1 MFISSVEE
9 TRWNSLHRPGR
20 RNLNG
25 ASPLS
30 RLGSH
35 TFSYVYKYIQ
45 QLQKVSEL
53 ANLYVLPLCPDLYL
67 FFFPF
72 ISAVYCDFQ
81 ALNLPLGFSFL
92 LIFSIFHF
100 LNKPKVLL
108 GLSAGGICFEVL
120 Q

>member
-35 TFSYVYKYIQ
+35 TFRYVYKYIQ

-53 ANLYVLPLCPDLYL
+53 ANLYVLPLCPDLY
-67 FFFPF
+67 FYF
-72 ISAVYCDFQ
+72 
-81 ALNLPLGFSFL
+81 FSFYFCCL
-92 LIFSIFHF
+92 L
-100 LNKPKVLL
+100 
-108 GLSAGGICFEVL
+108 
-120 Q
+120 